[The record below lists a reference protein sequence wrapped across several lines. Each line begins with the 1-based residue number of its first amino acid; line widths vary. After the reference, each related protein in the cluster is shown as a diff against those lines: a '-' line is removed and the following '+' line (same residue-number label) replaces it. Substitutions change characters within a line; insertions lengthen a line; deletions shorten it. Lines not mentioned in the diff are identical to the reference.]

1 MKRKPTAPPPTRR
14 PRATADGIP
23 VWCAFDKLV
32 DPATLRGDPE
42 NYNAHPPEQ
51 LRMIAAS
58 VKSQGWQKPIV
69 VDIRTGLTVT
79 GHGET
84 AAAIAAGL
92 KLVPV
97 DFRWYA
103 TDADR
108 QQWLIAD
115 NRFASLAEV
124 QAGALKDL
132 LQKLDTGDRDME
144 ATGYTNAAIEDLMT
158 QVHQNLAE
166 LLAKEPVYTATD
178 TKADTRAAKMAE
190 RLQKLAKNHR
200 DKLEKAE
207 AIVLSADCPDFICID
222 DPALTDFLAE
232 LKRYAE
238 QGESSP
244 LAAILGKVHR
254 L

>member
-1 MKRKPTAPPPTRR
+1 MTPRKPAPTRR
-14 PRATADGIP
+14 PRDTADGIP

-42 NYNAHPPEQ
+42 NYNGHPPEQ

-58 VKSQGWQKPIV
+58 VKAQGWQKPIV

-84 AAAIAAGL
+84 AAAVQAGL

-132 LQKLDTGDRDME
+132 LQKLDDGSRDMD
-144 ATGYTNAAIEDLMT
+144 ATGYDAMER
-158 QVHQNLAE
+158 E
-166 LLAKEPVYTATD
+166 LLATCDTPMHPVD
-178 TKADTRAAKMAE
+178 VQKPPSMAWVLIGVPIGE
-190 RLQKLAKNHR
+190 WGKVAPA
-200 DKLEKAE
+200 AE
-207 AIVLSADCPDFICID
+207 AAALIQGAIVETTINDGIK
-222 DPALTDFLAE
+222 E
-232 LKRYAE
+232 N
-238 QGESSP
+238 
-244 LAAILGKVHR
+244 
-254 L
+254 